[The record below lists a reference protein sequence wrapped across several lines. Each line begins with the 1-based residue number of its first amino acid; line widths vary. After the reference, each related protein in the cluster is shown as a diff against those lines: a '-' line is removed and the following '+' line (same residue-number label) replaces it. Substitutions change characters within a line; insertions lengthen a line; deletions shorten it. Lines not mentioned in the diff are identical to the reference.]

1 MPNNDGEVIFDVRA
15 NLEKLPKDLNDAK
28 TSTKKAA
35 EQMESDI
42 TDSMEHAAK
51 ETKTST
57 GKITDAMEDVE
68 TGAVSAGKAVEKI
81 DADPLDTLGDQ
92 SVETGES
99 LQQVADSA
107 ESASGQINQVA
118 DSSSKATGMM
128 GKLSSAASGVGKG
141 LKTAVSG
148 IGKGLSVAASV
159 GAAVASAVGGAAVA
173 TGAFAVNSAVDM
185 DKALNGLAASTG
197 ASTDEM
203 EEYETVLKKVYANN
217 YGENF
222 QSIADTM
229 AVVRQQ
235 MSGISD
241 TDMQTL
247 TEAAFAFEDIS
258 GYSPEE
264 SLRAANSLMNQF
276 GVTAEEAYNLMVQG
290 QQQGLDF
297 SGELLDSINEYAPQF
312 KKMGFSAEDMF
323 NIFKSGAE
331 SGAFN
336 LDKIGDAVK
345 ENAIRVIDLSEST
358 TIAFTALGLDASQM
372 ASEFGAGGET
382 AEKAFQK
389 VMVGLQSIEDPV
401 KRNQIG
407 TALWGTMWEDLGE
420 TVILS
425 SADMTDSFDQT
436 ADSMKKVQDVKYD
449 DLGSMFEG
457 LKRSVEML
465 VLPLGEELIPLL
477 SDLIQD
483 ALPVIEDVLPDVID
497 LFGEFLEPVLG
508 LAKEALPALTDLLT
522 MLMDTTLKQLSE
534 DLLPVLKDAFTTL
547 KEPLEKLITEALP
560 PLIDLFIS
568 LMPMITD
575 LAATLLPPLIDV
587 FLALLPPITDLI
599 ESLLP
604 PLISLFES
612 IAPILE
618 DLAPIIGLVA
628 EGIGKT
634 LSEAIEL
641 VMPIVENIIEIL
653 GDLIGFISDVFTGDW
668 ESAWDHLV
676 DYFKAVMNWIPITA
690 ETVINKFIDLINKMI
705 KGVNKITG
713 VIGIEAISEIDHVT
727 LPRFHTGGV
736 VDFQGKYE
744 DTIIA
749 KDGEMV
755 LTEAQQKRLFD
766 IANGYDYPTGTGG
779 SGQVINQ
786 YTTES
791 TEIINNNEFHVR
803 DDRDIERIGEELA
816 ALQSRNDAGR
826 GQ

>member
-128 GKLSSAASGVGKG
+128 GKLSSAASG
-141 LKTAVSG
+141 
-148 IGKGLSVAASV
+148 IGKGLGTVASA

-185 DKALNGLAASTG
+185 DKAVNSLRASIDATDKG
-197 ASTDEM
+197 AEHYRGVM
-203 EEYETVLKKVYANN
+203 KEIYADN
-217 YGENF
+217 YGEDF
-222 QSIADTM
+222 QDIAD
-229 AVVRQQ
+229 A
-235 MSGISD
+235 IS
-241 TDMQTL
+241 L
-247 TEAAFAFEDIS
+247 INRNIGDIS
-258 GYSPEE
+258 GDQLKDLSE
-264 SLRAANSLMNQF
+264 SAFVLRDTFQYDIAESTRAAKAMMNSF
-276 GVTAEEAYNLMVQG
+276 GISGEEAMDMIALGAQN
-290 QQQGLDF
+290 GLDY
-297 SGELLDSINEYAPQF
+297 SGEMIDSINEYSVQF
-312 KKMGFSAEDMF
+312 AKLGFTAEDMF
-323 NIFKSGAE
+323 QIMQEGAWT
-331 SGAFN
+331 GAWN
-336 LDKIGDAVK
+336 LDKVGDAIK
-345 ENAIRVIDLSEST
+345 EFSIRAIDGSEST
-358 TIAFTALGLDASQM
+358 AEGFTSLGLNADKM
-372 ASEFGAGGET
+372 AKKFGQGGES
-382 AEKAFQK
+382 AKKAFQETLTALS
-389 VMVGLQSIEDPV
+389 GIEDPL
-401 KRNQIG
+401 KQNTIG
-407 TALWGTMWEDLGE
+407 VQLFGTMWEDLGPDVV
-420 TVILS
+420 TQLNNIGDN
-425 SADMTDSFDQT
+425 ADWA
-436 ADSMKKVQDVKYD
+436 ADKMDELKKVKYD

-483 ALPVIEDVLPDVID
+483 ALPVIEDVLPDVIG

-653 GDLIGFISDVFTGDW
+653 DDLIGFISDVFTGDW

-736 VDFQGKYE
+736 VDFKGKYE

-766 IANGYDYPTGTGG
+766 IANGFEYPTGSGG

-786 YTTES
+786 YTTEN

>member
-81 DADPLDTLGDQ
+81 DADPLDTLGEQ

-128 GKLSSAASGVGKG
+128 GKLSSAASG
-141 LKTAVSG
+141 
-148 IGKGLSVAASV
+148 IGKGLGAAASA
-159 GAAVASAVGGAAVA
+159 GAAVATAVGGAAVA
-173 TGAFAVNSAVDM
+173 TGTFAVNSAVSL

-312 KKMGFSAEDMF
+312 EKMGFSAEDMF

-358 TIAFTALGLDASQM
+358 TNAFTALGLDASQM

-497 LFGEFLEPVLG
+497 LFGEFLEPVLC

-736 VDFQGKYE
+736 VDFKGKYE

-766 IANGYDYPTGTGG
+766 IANGFEYPTGSGG

-786 YTTES
+786 YTTEN

-803 DDRDIERIGEELA
+803 DDSDIERIGEELA

>member
-81 DADPLDTLGDQ
+81 DADPLDALGEQ

-128 GKLSSAASGVGKG
+128 GKLSSAASG
-141 LKTAVSG
+141 
-148 IGKGLSVAASV
+148 IGKGLGTVASA

-185 DKALNGLAASTG
+185 DKAVNSLRASIDATDKG
-197 ASTDEM
+197 AEHYRGVM
-203 EEYETVLKKVYANN
+203 KEIYADN

-222 QSIADTM
+222 QDIAD
-229 AVVRQQ
+229 A
-235 MSGISD
+235 IS
-241 TDMQTL
+241 L
-247 TEAAFAFEDIS
+247 INRNIGDIS
-258 GYSPEE
+258 GDQLKDLSE
-264 SLRAANSLMNQF
+264 SAFVLRDTFQYDIAESTRAAKAMMNSF
-276 GVTAEEAYNLMVQG
+276 GISGEEAMDMIALGAQN
-290 QQQGLDF
+290 GLDY
-297 SGELLDSINEYAPQF
+297 SGEMIDSINEYSVQF
-312 KKMGFSAEDMF
+312 AKLGFTAEDMF
-323 NIFKSGAE
+323 QIMQEGAWT
-331 SGAFN
+331 GAWN
-336 LDKIGDAVK
+336 LDKVGDAIK
-345 ENAIRVIDLSEST
+345 EFSIRAIDGSEST
-358 TIAFTALGLDASQM
+358 AEGFTSLGLNADKM
-372 ASEFGAGGET
+372 AKKFGQGGES
-382 AEKAFQK
+382 AKKAFQETLTALS
-389 VMVGLQSIEDPV
+389 GIEDPL
-401 KRNQIG
+401 KQNTIG
-407 TALWGTMWEDLGE
+407 VQLFGTMWEDLGPDVVTQLNNIGDNAGWAAGKIDE
-420 TVILS
+420 L
-425 SADMTDSFDQT
+425 
-436 ADSMKKVQDVKYD
+436 KKVKYD
-449 DLGSMFEG
+449 DLGSMFDG

-534 DLLPVLKDAFTTL
+534 DLLPVLKDALTTL

-560 PLIDLFIS
+560 PLISLFTSI
-568 LMPMITD
+568 MPLIAD

-628 EGIGKT
+628 EGIGET
-634 LSEAIEL
+634 LSEAIDL
-641 VMPIVENIIEIL
+641 VMPIIESVMDIL
-653 GDLIGFISDVFTGDW
+653 EELIGFISDVFTGDW
-668 ESAWDHLV
+668 EGAWDHLV
-676 DYFKAVMNWIPITA
+676 SYFKAVFNGIPTAA

-736 VDFQGKYE
+736 VDFKGKYE

-766 IANGYDYPTGTGG
+766 IANGFEYPTGSGG

-786 YTTES
+786 YTTEN

>member
-81 DADPLDTLGDQ
+81 DADPLDALGEQ

-148 IGKGLSVAASV
+148 IGKGLSVAASA

-264 SLRAANSLMNQF
+264 SLRTANSLMNQF

-312 KKMGFSAEDMF
+312 EKMGFSAEDMF

-358 TIAFTALGLDASQM
+358 TNAFTALGLDASQM

-449 DLGSMFEG
+449 DLGSMFDG

-568 LMPMITD
+568 LMPMIAD

-628 EGIGKT
+628 EGIGET
-634 LSEAIEL
+634 LSEAIDL
-641 VMPIVENIIEIL
+641 VMPIIESVMDIL
-653 GDLIGFISDVFTGDW
+653 EELIGFISDVFTGDW
-668 ESAWDHLV
+668 EGAWDHLV
-676 DYFKAVMNWIPITA
+676 SYFKAVFNGIPTAA

>member
-1 MPNNDGEVIFDVRA
+1 MPSNDGEVIFDVRA

-81 DADPLDTLGDQ
+81 DADPLDALGEQ

-148 IGKGLSVAASV
+148 IGKGLSVAASA

-185 DKALNGLAASTG
+185 DRALNGLAASTG

-568 LMPMITD
+568 LMPMIAD

-628 EGIGKT
+628 DGIGET
-634 LSEAIEL
+634 LSEAINL
-641 VMPIVENIIEIL
+641 VMPIIESVMDIL
-653 GDLIGFISDVFTGDW
+653 EELIGFISDVFTGDW
-668 ESAWDHLV
+668 EGAWDHLV
-676 DYFKAVMNWIPITA
+676 SYFKAVFNGIPTAA

-736 VDFQGKYE
+736 VDFKGKYE

-766 IANGYDYPTGTGG
+766 IANGFEYPTGSGG